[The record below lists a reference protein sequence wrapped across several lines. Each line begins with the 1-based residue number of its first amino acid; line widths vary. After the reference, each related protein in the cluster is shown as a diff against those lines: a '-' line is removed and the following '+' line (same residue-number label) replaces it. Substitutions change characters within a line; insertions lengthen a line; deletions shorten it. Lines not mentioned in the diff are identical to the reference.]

1 LSETL
6 PMVKFLP
13 RLVQVAALALLIA
26 LALRTTQP
34 PITRRPASD
43 AEFSLE
49 NAMTHV
55 RAIAVQPHPS
65 GSGANAQVRA
75 YLLEQLERLG
85 LRPHVQPATVQ
96 DRYGN
101 SITVQNVLAR
111 LPASSARDGEPPSP
125 AILLVAHY
133 DSVSRGPGAGDDTAA
148 VAALLE
154 TMRALRATPGLKR
167 DVQLLITD
175 GEEMGLLGAQ
185 GFCAQANVKDFALVL
200 NFDARGTTGA
210 SIMYETGPGNLHL
223 IRHFAAAA
231 PFPIANS
238 LAYDVSRLLPNSS
251 DFRILR
257 RAGLKGLNFAFIG
270 NYYYYHTKND
280 TVENLNPASVYH
292 DGTHAVSLARHFAG
306 MDAAELAAITAAD
319 QGDAIYF
326 NLTPSVLVCYS
337 TSWVWPLTAML
348 LLVTLA
354 MLVIGFRRGRMTAR
368 GLAGAFARLALA
380 LVITPAA
387 VYGLMLVLHDAQTP
401 GGFIGRLLTVV
412 LLSVVITVMVMLE
425 LRRRTSGADLAAA
438 GVIFITLLA
447 IPVNLYVPGGS
458 FLFTWP
464 PLSLALGVLAATLLP
479 PGRWLMALVGIV
491 AFAPAVILFAP
502 LVVQLFTALTLQL
515 AWACSV
521 GVTLTTWLILSAM
534 AVSETKRLQAFPS
547 DAAPER

>member
-1 LSETL
+1 
-6 PMVKFLP
+6 MVTLP
-13 RLVQVAALALLIA
+13 RLFQVVALALLIA

-34 PITRRPASD
+34 PISRRPASD
-43 AEFSLE
+43 ADFSLE
-49 NAMTHV
+49 NAMAHV
-55 RAIAVQPHPS
+55 RAIATQAHPT
-65 GSGANAQVRA
+65 GSAANAQVRA
-75 YLLEQLERLG
+75 YLIDQLERLG
-85 LRPHVQPATVQ
+85 VQPHVQPATVQ

-101 SITVQNVLAR
+101 LITLQNVLAR
-111 LPASSARDGEPPSP
+111 LPASSAPAGAPRP

-148 VAALLE
+148 VGALLE
-154 TMRALRATPGLKR
+154 TMRALRATPELKN

-185 GFCAQANVKDFALVL
+185 GFCAQADTKDLAVVL

-210 SIMYETGPGNLHL
+210 SIMYETGPDNLAL

-231 PFPIANS
+231 PYPIANS

-251 DFRILR
+251 DFRIFR
-257 RAGLKGLNFAFIG
+257 HAGLKGLNFAFIG

-292 DGTHAVSLARHFAG
+292 DGTLAVSLARHFAG
-306 MDAAELAAITAAD
+306 IDPSELAAITAD
-319 QGDAIYF
+319 HQGDAIYF

-337 TSWVWPLTAML
+337 ARWVWPLTAML
-348 LLVTLA
+348 FVVTIG
-354 MLVIGFRRGRMTAR
+354 MLVIGFRRERMTAR
-368 GLAGAFARLALA
+368 GLAGAFARLSLS

-401 GGFIGRLLTVV
+401 GSFIARLLAVVV
-412 LLSVVITVMVMLE
+412 LSAVITAMLMLE
-425 LRRRTSGADLAAA
+425 MRRWTSGADLAAA
-438 GVIFITLLA
+438 GVLFFAVLA

-458 FLFTWP
+458 FGFTWP
-464 PLSLALGVLAATLLP
+464 PMFLAAGVLATTLLP
-479 PGRWLMALVGIV
+479 PRRWLAAIVGVIAL
-491 AFAPAVILFAP
+491 APAAILFAP

-521 GVTLTTWLILSAM
+521 AVAITTWLVGAAM
-534 AVSETKRLQAFPS
+534 AVGEIPANRSA
-547 DAAPER
+547 

>member
-1 LSETL
+1 MFT
-6 PMVKFLP
+6 LP
-13 RLVQVAALALLIA
+13 RLFQLAALALLIA

-34 PITRRPASD
+34 PISRRPSSG

-49 NAMTHV
+49 NAMAHV
-55 RAIAVQPHPS
+55 RAIAVQPHPT
-65 GSGANAQVRA
+65 GSPANAQVRA
-75 YLLEQLERLG
+75 YLLDQLNRLG
-85 LRPHVQPATVQ
+85 LQPSVQPAMVQ
-96 DRYGN
+96 DGYGN
-101 SITVQNVLAR
+101 SIALQNVLAR
-111 LPASSARDGEPPSP
+111 LPTTLSVRDGTPQPT
-125 AILLVAHY
+125 ILLVAHY

-154 TMRALRATPGLKR
+154 TLRALRATPDLKCN
-167 DVQLLITD
+167 VQLLITD

-185 GFCAQANVKDFALVL
+185 GFCTLANPTDFALVL

-210 SIMYETGPGNLHL
+210 SIMYETGPGNLGL

-251 DFRILR
+251 DFRIFR

-280 TVENLNPASVYH
+280 TLENLNPASVYH
-292 DGTHAVSLARHFAG
+292 DGSHALSLARHFAC
-306 MDAAELAAITAAD
+306 MNAAELAAVTAEN

-326 NLTPSVLVCYS
+326 NLTPSLLICYS
-337 TSWVWPLTAML
+337 ARWVWPLTAVV
-348 LLVTLA
+348 LVASVAMATL
-354 MLVIGFRRGRMTAR
+354 GFRRRRITVR

-380 LVITPAA
+380 LFLTPAA
-387 VYGLMLVLHDAQTP
+387 IYGLMLILHDAQTP
-401 GGFIGRLLTVV
+401 AGFIAR
-412 LLSVVITVMVMLE
+412 LLSVVALSVLITVMLMLE
-425 LRRRTSGADLAAA
+425 FRRRTTGPDLAAA
-438 GVIFITLLA
+438 GVICFALLS

-464 PLSLALGVLAATLLP
+464 PLFLAIGVLAATLLP
-479 PGRWLMALVGIV
+479 PRRWTAPIV
-491 AFAPAVILFAP
+491 SIIAFAPAALLIAP

-521 GVTLTTWLILSAM
+521 GVALTTWLIVSAM
-534 AVSETKRLQAFPS
+534 AMAEIPGSPLVVVAG
-547 DAAPER
+547 D